1 MLQYHVLFIIRRPS
15 AALLAAVILIARR
28 SPYALLTAAVRAADG
43 RRTMNRKT

>member
-15 AALLAAVILIARR
+15 AALLAAVSSTVGGRHTHCPTI
-28 SPYALLTAAVRAADG
+28 AVRAADG